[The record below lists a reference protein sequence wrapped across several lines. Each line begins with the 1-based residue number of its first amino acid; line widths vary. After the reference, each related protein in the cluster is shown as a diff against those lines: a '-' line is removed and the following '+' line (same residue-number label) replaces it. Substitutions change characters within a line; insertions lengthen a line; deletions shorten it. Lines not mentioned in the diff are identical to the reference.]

1 MREHKLINKAKIDA
15 MANAKTH
22 GDMLRVAGFIP
33 IGFWFKQKPE
43 RPAWD
48 TRPLPPDPD
57 GLLWP
62 GDVIDLTW
70 DAAERA
76 KVVEYLK
83 TAKVFM
89 GWMGYSW
96 CRLCAETEP
105 PRDPSEHRL
114 RDWECLGSTDRFD
127 GKFVWPDGYSH
138 YVETHGVKPP
148 QEFIDHALGR
158 K

>member
-1 MREHKLINKAKIDA
+1 MKTDHLSNREKADL
-15 MANAKTH
+15 MSQAKTH
-22 GDMLRVAGFIP
+22 GEMLRI
-33 IGFWFKQKPE
+33 IGLTTVGYWFQKKPE

-48 TRPLPPDPD
+48 VRPIPPDPD

-70 DAAERA
+70 DASERA
-76 KVVEYLK
+76 KVVKYLK
-83 TAKVFM
+83 AGKVFM

-105 PRDPSEHRL
+105 PRDPSENQL

-127 GKFVWPDGYSH
+127 GKFVWPEGYAH
-138 YVETHGVKPP
+138 YVETT
-148 QEFIDHALGR
+148 A
-158 K
+158 